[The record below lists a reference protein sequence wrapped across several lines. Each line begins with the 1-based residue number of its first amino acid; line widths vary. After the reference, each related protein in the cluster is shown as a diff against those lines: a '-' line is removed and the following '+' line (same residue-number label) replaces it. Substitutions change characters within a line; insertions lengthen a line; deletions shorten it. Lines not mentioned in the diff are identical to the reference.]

1 VEHSLLGEC
10 PEQLKPY
17 RWKPGESGNPNGLGK
32 RLSFE
37 KCVAR
42 ILDEKFERTDQT
54 KREQLARV
62 FVDAMLQCDGRLI
75 KEFLAREWPAIQK
88 LEVDLP
94 TVSDDALE
102 TSVNRFLAGED
113 EPVPKRTNG
122 NGAAAS

>member
-10 PEQLKPY
+10 PEQLKSY

-37 KCVAR
+37 KCVAK
-42 ILDEKFERTDQT
+42 ILDEKFDKTDQT
-54 KREQLARV
+54 NREQLARV
-62 FVDAMLQCDGRLI
+62 FVDAMLQCNGRLI

-94 TVSDDALE
+94 SVSDNALE
-102 TSVNRFLAGED
+102 DSVNRFLAGED
-113 EPVPKRTNG
+113 EPVPERTNG
-122 NGAAAS
+122 NGAASS